1 MSKGLELLFFLGR
14 PFAPFYSAVMKARE
28 KLYIS
33 GPFRRHEVSI
43 PVISVGNL
51 VLGGSGKTPTVQH
64 LARLLSA
71 NGYHPAIVSRGHG
84 GKAGETVNIVSDGKN
99 IFLTALLAGDEPYM
113 LAESLPGIPVLT
125 GTRRIL
131 PCRRAIDQFSSD
143 VIILDDGFQH
153 LGVKRDIDLVLFDG
167 TALAGNSPV
176 FPGGP
181 LREPIS
187 ALHRCH
193 AFLLTGQTKT
203 NQERM
208 VKFSEL
214 LQQKFPDRPVFRSNV
229 NTSRLQGPD
238 GRVVKKHLTHKHYG
252 FCGIANPSRFEKS
265 LTDLGIQLR
274 AFQTFK
280 DHVQYNQSM
289 VETLCQ
295 KAVES
300 GATSLVTTE
309 KDFVKLR
316 SFSLQLPLYVLH
328 IEHNVDEMFDHFILD
343 ALDNRVKARVKALA
357 DAGSE
362 PGRDVC

>member
-1 MSKGLELLFFLGR
+1 MSKGLELFFPLGR
-14 PFAPFYSAVMKARE
+14 PFAPLYSAVMKARE

-33 GPFRRHEVSI
+33 GVFRRHELSI
-43 PVISVGNL
+43 PVISIGNL

-84 GKAGETVNIVSDGKN
+84 GKAGEVVNIVSDGEN

-113 LAESLPGIPVLT
+113 LAESLPGVPVLT

-131 PCRRAIDQFSSD
+131 PCRQAVEQFSSN

-153 LGVKRDIDLVLFDG
+153 LGVKRDIDIVLFDG
-167 TALAGNSPV
+167 TALAGNSRV

-203 NQERM
+203 NHERTK
-208 VKFSEL
+208 KFSEL
-214 LQQKFPDRPVFRSNV
+214 LQQKFPDRPVFISNA
-229 NTSRLQGPD
+229 NTSRLQGSD
-238 GRVVKKHLTHKHYG
+238 GSVVTKHGTHKYFG

-274 AFQTFK
+274 GFQTFK
-280 DHVQYNQSM
+280 DHVQYSQTM
-289 VETLCQ
+289 VANICQ
-295 KAVES
+295 KAVEA

-316 SFSLQLPLYVLH
+316 SLSLQLPLYVLH
-328 IEHNVDEMFDHFILD
+328 IEHKVDEFFDRFILD
-343 ALDNRVKARVKALA
+343 SLKKSVKASA
-357 DAGSE
+357 DARRAAA
-362 PGRDVC
+362 RDVC

>member
-14 PFAPFYSAVMKARE
+14 PFAPLYGAVMKARE

-33 GPFRRHEVSI
+33 GIFRRHEVSI

-84 GKAGETVNIVSDGKN
+84 GKAGEAVNIVSDGKN

-113 LAESLPGIPVLT
+113 LAESLPGVPVLT

-131 PCRRAIDQFSSD
+131 PCRQAIDQFSSD

-153 LGVKRDIDLVLFDG
+153 LGVKRDVDIVLFDG
-167 TALAGNSPV
+167 TALAGNSRV

-193 AFLLTGQTKT
+193 AFLLTGQTEA
-203 NQERM
+203 NQERTS
-208 VKFSEL
+208 KFSEL
-214 LQQKFPDRPVFRSNV
+214 LQQKFPDKPVFISNV

-238 GRVVKKHLTHKHYG
+238 GTIVKKHVTQKHFG
-252 FCGIANPSRFEKS
+252 FCGIANPSRFENS

-280 DHVQYNQSM
+280 DHVQYSQTM
-289 VETLCQ
+289 VANICQ

-316 SFSLQLPLYVLH
+316 SLTLQLPLYVLH
-328 IEHNVDEMFDHFILD
+328 IEHKVDELFDLFILD
-343 ALDNRVKARVKALA
+343 SLKKRVKAPA
-357 DAGSE
+357 DARRESV
-362 PGRDVC
+362 RDVC

>member
-1 MSKGLELLFFLGR
+1 MSKGLQLFFFLGR
-14 PFAPFYSAVMKARE
+14 PFAPLYSAVMKARE

-33 GPFRRHEVSI
+33 GVFRRHELSC

-84 GKAGETVNIVSDGKN
+84 GKAGEAVNIVSDGEN
-99 IFLTALLAGDEPYM
+99 IFLTAFLAGDEPYM
-113 LAESLPGIPVLT
+113 LAESLPGVPVLT

-131 PCRRAIDQFSSD
+131 PCRQAIDQFSSD

-153 LGVKRDIDLVLFDG
+153 LGVKRDIDVVLFDG
-167 TALAGNSPV
+167 TALAGNSRV
-176 FPGGP
+176 FPGGS

-193 AFLLTGQTKT
+193 AFLLTGQTNT
-203 NQERM
+203 NHERTR
-208 VKFSEL
+208 KFSEL
-214 LQQKFPDRPVFRSNV
+214 LQQKFPDRPVFISNAH
-229 NTSRLQGPD
+229 TSRLQGPY
-238 GRVVKKHLTHKHYG
+238 GTAVRKHVTHKHFG

-280 DHVQYNQSM
+280 DHVQYSQAM
-289 VETLCQ
+289 VANICQ
-295 KAVES
+295 KAVEA

-316 SFSLQLPLYVLH
+316 NLSLQLPLYVLH
-328 IEHNVDEMFDHFILD
+328 IEHKVDEFFDRFILD
-343 ALDNRVKARVKALA
+343 SLKKSVKVSAEARCEAA
-357 DAGSE
+357 
-362 PGRDVC
+362 RDMC

>member
-14 PFAPFYSAVMKARE
+14 PFAPLYSAVMKARE

-33 GPFRRHEVSI
+33 GVFRRHEVSI

-71 NGYHPAIVSRGHG
+71 NGYHPTIVSRGHG
-84 GKAGETVNIVSDGKN
+84 GKAGEAVNIVSDGKN
-99 IFLTALLAGDEPYM
+99 IFLTALLAGDEPYL
-113 LAESLPGIPVLT
+113 LAESLPGVPVLT

-131 PCRRAIDQFSSD
+131 PCRQAIDQFSSD

-153 LGVKRDIDLVLFDG
+153 LGVKRDIDIVLFDG
-167 TALAGNSPV
+167 TALAGNSRV

-193 AFLLTGQTKT
+193 AFLLTGQTNT
-203 NQERM
+203 NQERTS
-208 VKFSEL
+208 KFSEL
-214 LQQKFPDRPVFRSNV
+214 LQEKFPDKPVFISNV

-238 GRVVKKHLTHKHYG
+238 GTIVKKHVMHKHFG
-252 FCGIANPSRFEKS
+252 FCGIANPFRFEKS

-280 DHVQYNQSM
+280 DHVQYSQTM
-289 VETLCQ
+289 VANICQ

-316 SFSLQLPLYVLH
+316 RFSLQLPLYVLH
-328 IEHNVDEMFDHFILD
+328 IEHKVDELFDLFILD
-343 ALDNRVKARVKALA
+343 SLKNRVKAPA
-357 DAGSE
+357 DTRRE
-362 PGRDVC
+362 PARDVC